1 MEEINLS
8 TLMLIGIDDYT
19 TKVITYDGEFIVNMC
34 ARDIIND
41 SCKNFGSSLKNRIKM
56 TDSIIHITSKPPIII
71 EETRDIIFFPLR
83 SPRLEDNIWISFNNL
98 ERYEQENS
106 QTALFFKKNKKILI
120 DFSYYVLDN
129 QVTKAILF
137 HYELNKRRK
146 SL

>member
-1 MEEINLS
+1 
-8 TLMLIGIDDYT
+8 
-19 TKVITYDGEFIVNMC
+19 
-34 ARDIIND
+34 
-41 SCKNFGSSLKNRIKM
+41 M